1 MTVKLKLI
9 AISIILAITAIS
21 CNTKKDYETVKN
33 DPIKARIYTLDNGLK
48 VYMAANKEQPR
59 IQTFIAVRAGG
70 KNDPA
75 ETTGLAHYF
84 EHLMFKGTTN
94 FGTSNYEAEK
104 PLLDE
109 IENLFEIYRK
119 TTDDAERK
127 ALYKKIDSI
136 SYEASKI
143 AIPNEYDK
151 LMSTIGA
158 NGTNAYTSYDVTCY
172 TEDIPSNQIENWAKI
187 QADRFSNVVIR
198 GFHTELET
206 VYEEYNISL
215 TSDSRKIF
223 QNILAG
229 LYPNHPYGTQ
239 TVLGTQEQLKNPS
252 IINIKNFYKEWYV
265 PNNMAICLSGDFDP
279 DETINIIKKY
289 FGELKPNENLPKL
302 QFKAEEPITT
312 PVVKEA
318 IGLEAERIA
327 LAWRLNGANSDDADL
342 ANIASSILYNGQ
354 AGLIDINLLQQQKI
368 LNAYAYQSMLS
379 DYGMLLMQ
387 ATPKEGQTLDEAKDL
402 LLAEIA
408 KLRNGDFDET
418 LLKASIDN
426 YKLQIMQ
433 YLDSNYG
440 RADIFVDAFINGVD
454 WEKQINVVER
464 LSKIT
469 KDDIVK
475 FANEKFGDN
484 NYVAVYKRQGQDPNE
499 KKIEKPQ
506 ITPIATNRDEASS
519 FLQEI
524 KTAQVNPIEPVFVD
538 FNKDMEKTT
547 AKSNIPVLYKK
558 NETTD
563 LFSMEYVFEV
573 GSNSDATIGT
583 AFSYLDY
590 LGTSTKSPEEIKK
603 EFYNIACSF
612 SASVQTDRCYVSI
625 SGLSENMPK
634 AVELMEELINDA
646 QPNDEILEN
655 LKFDILKSRKDS
667 KLNQRSNFS
676 ALQRYLFYG
685 QDYIKNVILSNDAL
699 NALKS
704 TDLLAKIKDLIK
716 KEHYVLY
723 YGPMKSQE
731 VADVINKYHKT
742 PETLV
747 PITEKT
753 ELKNVETPENK
764 VFMAEYD
771 AKNTYYIQYSNRGDK
786 FDVANDAN
794 VALYNEYFGGGMN
807 SIVFQEMREA
817 RSLAYSASAYL
828 NSPSRASKPYV
839 FTAFIISQN
848 DKVSAAVD
856 AFAEII
862 ENMPESEAAFN
873 IAKQAL
879 ISRLSTERTI
889 KDDVLWEYIRA
900 KDMGV
905 DYDRNK
911 AVYENVQN
919 MTLAD
924 VKAFQEKWI
933 KNRTY
938 FYGILGNSKDLDL
951 NKIRQLGEIK
961 FLKQQEIFGY

>member
-1 MTVKLKLI
+1 MKFKIKLI
-9 AISIILAITAIS
+9 ALLITVIATIS
-21 CNTKKDYETVKN
+21 CSTKKDYETVKG
-33 DPIKARIYTLDNGLK
+33 DPVKARIYTLDNGLK
-48 VYMAANKEQPR
+48 VYMAVNKEQPR
-59 IQTFIAVRAGG
+59 IQTYIAVRAGG

-84 EHLMFKGTTN
+84 EHLMFKGTQK
-94 FGTSNYEAEK
+94 FGTTNYEAEK

-109 IENLFEIYRK
+109 IENLFEVYRK

-127 ALYKKIDSI
+127 AIYSKIDSI

-151 LMSTIGA
+151 LMSAIGA

-172 TEDIPSNQIENWAKI
+172 TEDIPSNQVENWAKI
-187 QADRFSNVVIR
+187 QADRFANVVIR

-215 TSDSRKIF
+215 TSDSRKIY

-252 IINIKNFYKEWYV
+252 IINIKNFYKQWYV

-289 FGELKPNENLPKL
+289 FGEFKPNENLPKL
-302 QFKAEEPITT
+302 EFKPEEPITT
-312 PVVKEA
+312 PVVKDV
-318 IGLEAERIA
+318 IGLEAERVA
-327 LAWRLNGANSDDADL
+327 LAWRLGAANSDDADL

-354 AGLIDINLLQQQKI
+354 AGLIDINLIQQQKI
-368 LNAYAYQSMLS
+368 LNAYAYEQMFN

-426 YKLQIMQ
+426 YKLQLIQ

-440 RADIFVDAFINGVD
+440 RADAFVDAFINDVE
-454 WEKQINVVER
+454 WEKQVNIISR
-464 LSKIT
+464 LEKIT
-469 KDDIVK
+469 KDDVVK
-475 FANEKFGDN
+475 FANAKFGDN
-484 NYVAVYKRQGQDPNE
+484 NYVVVYKRQGQDPDQ
-499 KKIEKPQ
+499 KKIDKPQ
-506 ITPIATNRDEASS
+506 ITPIATNRDAASD

-524 KTAQVNPIEPVFVD
+524 KNSQIKSIEPVFVD
-538 FNKDMEKTT
+538 FSKDMENTA

-563 LFSMEYVFEV
+563 LFSLEYIFEI
-573 GSNSDATIGT
+573 GSNSDATIGM
-583 AFSYLDY
+583 AFNYLDY
-590 LGTSTKSPEEIKK
+590 LGTSTKSPEEIKA
-603 EFYNIACSF
+603 EFYKIACSF
-612 SASVQTDRCYVSI
+612 SASVQAERSYIGI
-625 SGLSENMPK
+625 SGLSANMPK
-634 AVELMEELINDA
+634 AMELMEELIADA

-655 LKFDILKSRKDS
+655 LKFDIQKSRKDT
-667 KLNQRSNFS
+667 KLNQRANFS
-676 ALQRYLFYG
+676 ALRRYVQYG
-685 QDYIKNVILSNDAL
+685 HDYIKNTTLSNDAL

-704 TDLLAKIKDLIK
+704 ANVLAKIKDLTNM
-716 KEHYVLY
+716 EHSVLY
-723 YGPMKSQE
+723 YGPMSSKE
-731 VADVINKYHKT
+731 VVDLINKHHKT
-742 PETLV
+742 TETLV
-747 PITEKT
+747 PVTEKI
-753 ELKNVETPENK
+753 ESKYAETPENK
-764 VFMAEYD
+764 VFIAEYD
-771 AKNTYYIQYSNRGDK
+771 AKNTYYAQYSNRGDK
-786 FDVANDAN
+786 FDVKDDAI

-817 RSLAYSASAYL
+817 RSLAYSANAYL
-828 NSPSRASKPYV
+828 SEPNKASKPYT
-839 FTAFIISQN
+839 FSATIITQN
-848 DKVSAAVD
+848 DKVSSAID
-856 AFAEII
+856 AFADII
-862 ENMPESEAAFN
+862 NNMPESEAAFT

-879 ISRLSTERTI
+879 LLRLSTERII
-889 KDDVLWEYIRA
+889 KNNVLWAYMDA

-911 AVYENVQN
+911 AIYENVQN

-924 VKAFQEKWI
+924 VKSFQEKWI
-933 KNRTY
+933 KDRTY
-938 FYGILGNSKDLDL
+938 YHGILTNSKELDL
-951 NKIRQLGEIK
+951 NKVRQLGEIR
-961 FLKQQEIFGY
+961 FLKQEEIFGY

>member
-1 MTVKLKLI
+1 MKVKFNLMAILILVIATV
-9 AISIILAITAIS
+9 S
-21 CNTKKDYETVKN
+21 CSTKDYESVKN

-48 VYMAANKEQPR
+48 VYMAVNKEQPR
-59 IQTFIAVRAGG
+59 IQTYIAVRAGS

-94 FGTSNYEAEK
+94 FGTTNYEAEK

-109 IENLFEIYRK
+109 IENLFETYRK
-119 TTDDAERK
+119 TEDDAERK
-127 ALYKKIDSI
+127 ALYAKIDSI
-136 SYEASKI
+136 SYEASTI

-151 LMSTIGA
+151 LMSAIGA

-187 QADRFSNVVIR
+187 QADRFANVVIR

-206 VYEEYNISL
+206 VYEEYNLYL
-215 TSDSRKIF
+215 TYDSDKIF
-223 QNILAG
+223 DNILAG

-239 TVLGTQEQLKNPS
+239 TVIGTQEQLKNPS
-252 IINIKNFYKEWYV
+252 IINIKNFYKQWYV

-302 QFKAEEPITT
+302 EFKPAEPITA
-312 PVVKEA
+312 PVVKNVTGVEA
-318 IGLEAERIA
+318 ARVA
-327 LAWRLNGANSDDADL
+327 LAWRLDAASSDDADL
-342 ANIASSILYNGQ
+342 ANITSSILYNGQ
-354 AGLIDINLLQQQKI
+354 AGLIDINLMQQQKV
-368 LNAYAYQSMLS
+368 LNAYAYEAMLT
-379 DYGMLLMQ
+379 DYGMLFVQ

-426 YKLQIMQ
+426 YKLSIMQ
-433 YLDSNYG
+433 YLDSNDG
-440 RADIFVDAFINGVD
+440 RASIFVNSFIDGID
-454 WEKQINVVER
+454 WEKQVNIISR
-464 LSKIT
+464 LEKIT
-469 KDDIVK
+469 KDDVVK

-484 NYVAVYKRQGQDPNE
+484 NYVVVYKRQGQDPDE
-499 KKIEKPQ
+499 KKIDKPQ
-506 ITPIATNRDEASS
+506 ITPIATNRDAQSD

-524 KTAQVNPIEPVFVD
+524 QNAQVKPVDPVFVD
-538 FNKDMEKTT
+538 FNTDMEKTA
-547 AKSNIPVLYKK
+547 AKSDIQVLYKK

-563 LFSMEYVFEV
+563 LFRLQYVFET

-583 AFSYLDY
+583 AFSYIDY
-590 LGTSTKSPEEIKK
+590 LGTGTKSPEEIKK
-603 EFYNIACSF
+603 EFYNTACSF
-612 SASVQTDRCYVSI
+612 SASAGAERCYLSI
-625 SGLSENMPK
+625 RGLSENMPK
-634 AVELMEELINDA
+634 AMELVEELLSDA
-646 QPNDEILEN
+646 QPNDEVLEN
-655 LKFDILKSRKDS
+655 LKFDIQKSRKDS
-667 KLNQRSNFS
+667 KLNQRANFA
-676 ALQRYLFYG
+676 ALRRYLTLG
-685 QDYIKNVILSNDAL
+685 GDYIKTTTLSNDAL
-699 NALKS
+699 NALQS
-704 TDLLAKIKDLIK
+704 ADLIAKIKDLTT
-716 KEHYVLY
+716 KEHTVLY
-723 YGPMKSQE
+723 YGPMSSK
-731 VADVINKYHKT
+731 DVVEAINKYHKT

-747 PITEKT
+747 PITEKI
-753 ELKNVETPENK
+753 EYKYAETPENK
-764 VFMAEYD
+764 VFIAEYD
-771 AKNTYYIQYSNRGDK
+771 AKNTYYVQYSNRGDK

-828 NSPSRASKPYV
+828 SEPTRASRPYL

-848 DKVSAAVD
+848 DKVSNAVD
-856 AFAEII
+856 AFEDII

-873 IAKQAL
+873 IAKKAL
-879 ISRLSTERTI
+879 IARLSTERTI
-889 KDDVLWEYIRA
+889 KDNVLWAYMDA

-905 DYDRNK
+905 DYDRDK
-911 AVYENVQN
+911 SVYENVQN

-938 FYGILGNSKDLDL
+938 FYGILTNSKELDL

-961 FLKQQEIFGY
+961 FLKQEEIFGY

>member
-1 MTVKLKLI
+1 MKVKFNII
-9 AISIILAITAIS
+9 AILALVCAIVS
-21 CNTKKDYETVKN
+21 CSTKKDYETVKN

-48 VYMAANKEQPR
+48 VYMAVNTEQPR
-59 IQTFIAVRAGG
+59 IQTYIAVRAGA

-84 EHLMFKGTTN
+84 EHLMFKGTQN
-94 FGTSNYEAEK
+94 FGTTNYEAEK

-109 IENLFEIYRK
+109 IENLFEIYRN

-127 ALYKKIDSI
+127 TLYSKIDSI

-151 LMSTIGA
+151 LMSAIGA

-187 QADRFSNVVIR
+187 QADRFANVVIR

-215 TSDSRKIF
+215 TRDARKIS

-252 IINIKNFYKEWYV
+252 IINIKNFYKQWYV

-302 QFKAEEPITT
+302 EIKPEEPITT
-312 PVVKEA
+312 PVVKDV
-318 IGLEAERIA
+318 IGVEAERVA
-327 LAWRLNGANSDDADL
+327 LAWRLDGANSEDADL
-342 ANIASSILYNGQ
+342 AEIAASILYNDK
-354 AGLIDINLLQQQKI
+354 AGLIDINLTQQQKI
-368 LNAYAYQSMLS
+368 LNAYAYNSMLS

-387 ATPKEGQTLDEAKDL
+387 AMPKEGQTLEEAKDL

-408 KLRNGDFDET
+408 KLRNGDFDEK
-418 LLKASIDN
+418 LLKAGIDN

-454 WEKQINVVER
+454 WEKQVNIINR
-464 LSKIT
+464 LEKIT

-484 NYVAVYKRQGQDPNE
+484 NYVVVYKRQGQDPDQ
-499 KKIEKPQ
+499 KKIDKPQ
-506 ITPIATNRDEASS
+506 ITTIATNRDASS
-519 FLQEI
+519 DFLKEI
-524 KTAQVNPIEPVFVD
+524 QNSQVKAIEPVFVD
-538 FNKDMEKTT
+538 FNKDMEQTS
-547 AKSNIPVLYKK
+547 AKADIPVLYKK
-558 NETTD
+558 NETTE
-563 LFSMEYVFEV
+563 LFTLEYVFET

-583 AFSYLDY
+583 AFRYLDY
-590 LGTSTKSPEEIKK
+590 LGTSTKSPEQIKA
-603 EFYNIACSF
+603 EFYSIACSF
-612 SASVQTDRCYVSI
+612 SASVQSERSYIGI

-634 AVELMEELINDA
+634 AMELMEELISEA
-646 QPNDEILEN
+646 QPNVEVLEN
-655 LKFDILKSRKDS
+655 LKFDMQKSRKDS
-667 KLNQRSNFS
+667 KLSQGSNFS
-676 ALQRYLFYG
+676 ALQRYLIYG
-685 QDYIKNVILSNDAL
+685 YDYIKNTTLSNDAL

-704 TDLLAKIKDLIK
+704 EDLLAKIKDLTN
-716 KEHYVLY
+716 KEHSVLY
-723 YGPMKSQE
+723 YGPMASKE
-731 VADVINKYHKT
+731 VVEMINKYHKT

-747 PITEKT
+747 AIAEKI
-753 ELKNVETPENK
+753 ESQPVATPENK
-764 VFMAEYD
+764 VFIAEYD
-771 AKNTYYIQYSNRGDK
+771 AKNTYYIQYSNRGDR
-786 FDVANDAN
+786 FDVANDADI
-794 VALYNEYFGGGMN
+794 AMYNEYFSGGMN

-817 RSLAYSASAYL
+817 RSLAYSANAYL
-828 NSPSRASKPYV
+828 RAQNKASKPY
-839 FTAFIISQN
+839 AFYATIISQN
-848 DKVSAAVD
+848 DKISTAID

-862 ENMPESEAAFN
+862 NNMPKSPTAFD
-873 IAKQAL
+873 IAKQSL
-879 ISRLSTERTI
+879 LLRLCTERTI
-889 KDDVLWEYIRA
+889 KDDVLWLYMQT

-905 DYDRNK
+905 NYDRNK
-911 AVYENVQN
+911 VIYEKVQN
-919 MTLAD
+919 MTLDD
-924 VKAFQEKWI
+924 VNAFQEKWI
-933 KNRTY
+933 KDRTY
-938 FYGILGNSKDLDL
+938 HYGILGNSKELDL
-951 NKIRQLGEIK
+951 NKIRQLGEIR
-961 FLKQQEIFGY
+961 FLKQEAIFGY

>member
-1 MTVKLKLI
+1 MKLKFKLI
-9 AISIILAITAIS
+9 AMLITVIAIAS
-21 CNTKKDYETVKN
+21 CSTKKDYETVKG
-33 DPIKARIYTLDNGLK
+33 DPVKARIYTLDNGLK
-48 VYMAANKEQPR
+48 VYMAVNKEQPR
-59 IQTFIAVRAGG
+59 IQTFIAVRAGA

-84 EHLMFKGTTN
+84 EHLMFKGTQK
-94 FGTSNYEAEK
+94 FGTTNYEAEK

-109 IENLFEIYRK
+109 IENLFEVYRK

-127 ALYKKIDSI
+127 ALYAKIDSI

-151 LMSTIGA
+151 LMSAIGA

-172 TEDIPSNQIENWAKI
+172 TEDIPSNQVENWAKI
-187 QADRFSNVVIR
+187 QADRFANVVIR

-215 TSDSRKIF
+215 TSDSRKIY
-223 QNILAG
+223 QSILAG

-252 IINIKNFYKEWYV
+252 IINIKNFYTQWYV

-289 FGELKPNENLPKL
+289 FGEFKPNENLPKL
-302 QFKAEEPITT
+302 EVKPEEPITA
-312 PVVKEA
+312 PVVKDVV
-318 IGLEAERIA
+318 GVEAERVA
-327 LAWRLNGANSDDADL
+327 LAWRLGAANSDDADL

-354 AGLIDINLLQQQKI
+354 AGLIDINLMQQQKV
-368 LNAYAYQSMLS
+368 LNAYAYQNMLS
-379 DYGMLLMQ
+379 DYGMLMMQ
-387 ATPKEGQTLDEAKDL
+387 AIPKEGQPLDEAKDL
-402 LLAEIA
+402 LLAEVA
-408 KLRNGDFDET
+408 KLRSGDFDET
-418 LLKASIDN
+418 LLKAGIDN

-440 RADIFVDAFINGVD
+440 RADAFVDVFINDLD
-454 WEKQINVVER
+454 WEKEVNIISRLER
-464 LSKIT
+464 IT

-475 FANEKFGDN
+475 FANEKFGEN
-484 NYVAVYKRQGQDPNE
+484 NYVVVYKRQGQDPDQ
-499 KKIEKPQ
+499 KKIDKPQ
-506 ITPIATNRDEASS
+506 ITPIATNRDAASD

-524 KTAQVNPIEPVFVD
+524 KNSQVKPINPVFVD
-538 FNKDMEKTT
+538 FDKDMEKTT

-563 LFSMEYVFEV
+563 LFSLEYVFEI

-590 LGTSTKSPEEIKK
+590 LGTSTKSPEEIKA

-612 SASVQTDRCYVSI
+612 SASVQAERCYIGI

-634 AVELMEELINDA
+634 AMELMEELIADA

-655 LKFDILKSRKDS
+655 LKFDIQKSRKDS

-676 ALQRYLFYG
+676 ALRRYLQYG
-685 QDYIKNVILSNDAL
+685 YDYIKNTTLSNDKL

-704 TDLLAKIKDLIK
+704 TDLLAKIKDLTN
-716 KEHYVLY
+716 KEHSVLY
-723 YGPMKSQE
+723 YGPTASNDL
-731 VADVINKYHKT
+731 VDLINKYHKT

-747 PITEKT
+747 PITEKIESRYT
-753 ELKNVETPENK
+753 ETPENK
-764 VFMAEYD
+764 VFIAEYD
-771 AKNTYYIQYSNRGDK
+771 AKNTYYAQYSNRGDK
-786 FDVANDAN
+786 FDVTNDAN
-794 VALYNEYFGGGMN
+794 IALYNEYFGGGMN

-817 RSLAYSASAYL
+817 RSLAYSANAYL
-828 NSPSRASKPYV
+828 SEPNKAGKPYT
-839 FTAFIISQN
+839 FAATIITQN
-848 DKVSAAVD
+848 DKVSAAID

-862 ENMPESEAAFN
+862 NNMPESEAAFT

-879 ISRLSTERTI
+879 LSRLSTERII
-889 KDDVLWEYIRA
+889 KDDVLWSYMRE

-911 AVYENVQN
+911 AVYEKVQT

-924 VKAFQEKWI
+924 VKAFQEEWI

-938 FYGILGNSKDLDL
+938 FYGILTNSKELDL
-951 NKIRQLGEIK
+951 NKIRQLGAIK
-961 FLKQQEIFGY
+961 FLKQEEIFGY

>member
-1 MTVKLKLI
+1 MMKLKLTV
-9 AISIILAITAIS
+9 ISIILIIAATS

-48 VYMAANKEQPR
+48 VYMAVNKEQPR
-59 IQTFIAVRAGG
+59 IQTYIAVRAGG

-94 FGTSNYEAEK
+94 FGTTNYEAEK

-119 TTDDAERK
+119 TTNDAERK
-127 ALYKKIDSI
+127 AIYNKIDSI
-136 SYEASKI
+136 SNEASKI

-151 LMSTIGA
+151 LMSAIGA
-158 NGTNAYTSYDVTCY
+158 NGTNAYTNYDVTCY
-172 TEDIPSNQIENWAKI
+172 TEDIPSNQVENWAKI
-187 QADRFSNVVIR
+187 QADRFANVVIR

-215 TSDSRKIF
+215 TSDSRKVY
-223 QNILAG
+223 QNIIAG

-265 PNNMAICLSGDFDP
+265 SNNMAICLSGDFDP

-289 FGELKPNENLPKL
+289 FGEFKPNDNLPKL
-302 QFKAEEPITT
+302 EFKPEVPITT

-318 IGLEAERIA
+318 IGVEAERIA

-342 ANIASSILYNGQ
+342 ANITASILYNGQ
-354 AGLIDINLLQQQKI
+354 AGLIDINLMQQQKV
-368 LNAYAYQSMLS
+368 LQAYAYENMLS

-387 ATPKEGQTLDEAKDL
+387 ATPKEGQTLDETKNL
-402 LLAEIA
+402 LLAEVA
-408 KLRNGDFDET
+408 KLRAGDFDET

-433 YLDSNYG
+433 YFDSNDG
-440 RADIFVDAFINGVD
+440 RADAFVNAFINGIE
-454 WEKQINVVER
+454 WEKEVKIIER
-464 LSKIT
+464 LEKIT
-469 KDDIVK
+469 KDDVVK

-506 ITPIATNRDEASS
+506 ITPIATNRDNASD
-519 FLQEI
+519 FLKEI
-524 KTAQVNPIEPVFVD
+524 QSATINPIEPVFLD
-538 FNKDMEKTT
+538 FDKDMEKAT
-547 AKSNIPVLYKK
+547 AKNNIPVLYKK

-563 LFSMEYVFEV
+563 LFQLMYVFET
-573 GSNSDATIGT
+573 GKNSDAVIST
-583 AFSYLDY
+583 AFGYLDY

-612 SASVQTDRCYVSI
+612 NTSVGDDRSFLYI

-634 AVELMEELINDA
+634 AMELMEEVLNDA
-646 QPNDEILEN
+646 QPNDDVLEN
-655 LKFDILKSRKDS
+655 LKSDAIKSRSDS

-676 ALQRYLFYG
+676 ALRRYLQYG
-685 QDYIKNVILSNDAL
+685 QDYISNTTLTNNAL
-699 NALKS
+699 QALKS
-704 TDLLAKIKDLIK
+704 DDLLAKIKNLVA
-716 KEHYVLY
+716 KEHSVLY
-723 YGPMKSQE
+723 YGPMKNSE
-731 VADVINKYHKT
+731 VVDAINKYHKT
-742 PETLV
+742 PETLES
-747 PITEKT
+747 IGEKA
-753 ELKNVETPENK
+753 EVKYLETPENK
-764 VFMAEYD
+764 VFMTEYD

-794 VALYNEYFGGGMN
+794 VAMYNEYFGGGMN
-807 SIVFQEMREA
+807 SIVFQEIREA
-817 RSLAYSASAYL
+817 RGLAYSASAYFSEP
-828 NSPSRASKPYV
+828 NKTINPYTFRAILM
-839 FTAFIISQN
+839 TQN
-848 DKVSAAVD
+848 DKLSSAID

-862 ENMPESEAAFN
+862 ENMPESDAAFK
-873 IAKQAL
+873 IAKDAL
-879 ISRLSTERTI
+879 IARLRTERTI
-889 KDDVLWEYIRA
+889 KQDVLWAYMA
-900 KDMGV
+900 TKDMGV

-911 AVYENVQN
+911 AVYEKVQN

-924 VKAFQEKWI
+924 VKAFQEQWI
-933 KNRTY
+933 KGRKY
-938 FYGILGNSKDLDL
+938 YYGILGNSKDWDL
-951 NKIRQLGEIK
+951 NKIRQLGVIK
-961 FLKQQEIFGY
+961 FLTQHEIFGY